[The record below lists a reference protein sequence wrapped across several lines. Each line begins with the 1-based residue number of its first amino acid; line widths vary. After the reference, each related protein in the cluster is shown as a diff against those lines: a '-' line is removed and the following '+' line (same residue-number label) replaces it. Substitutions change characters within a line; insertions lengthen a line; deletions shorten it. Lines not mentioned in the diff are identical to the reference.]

1 MNRFTKKLRGYLP
14 VAYLFTIIG
23 IYLIACFYFLSSISD
38 EEGNIVY
45 IDELSPV
52 FIILGVIAFVA
63 WLIACVYAHFY
74 YKMSGYEL
82 TDKEIICVRGVLFK
96 KKSIIEYKKIHA
108 VNEKQGLIQRMFG
121 ISMLMVDSGATTTT
135 NSAEVIIYEDKKVVE
150 ELLYKLKNIDS
161 PIFIEKT
168 DEVVDKT
175 HLYQFTSIRKLIYS
189 VLNVIGSLIAMAIIF
204 GVIIII
210 FAFIG
215 HSIEDGITLIDLI
228 LLLVGSYFAINGIIF
243 ISQIVYS
250 FVSLHDFN
258 VTMEKDSLNI
268 NYGLFTKVNNTFK
281 LNRIKGVK
289 IEQGLIKRLFG
300 FATVK
305 LEVIGY
311 DHISSSNQ
319 SNEAENTLTTGL
331 LIPLCKMSEV
341 NNYLA
346 EILPDYIPLE
356 KDGKAKEFKV
366 FMAMPTI
373 ITAIVLGL
381 ILLCVSPL
389 FLLINDPL
397 LIVIIICSFILVFIV
412 LELCYLL
419 NALFKYP
426 QQSISIS
433 DDKITVYSGGI
444 TRVATVIKKE
454 NLIAIE
460 DVTTYHRAKKN
471 IYSYS
476 IHFHTNALTNV
487 VRVDYLDLELRDKLL
502 NLLKY

>member
-1 MNRFTKKLRGYLP
+1 
-14 VAYLFTIIG
+14 
-23 IYLIACFYFLSSISD
+23 
-38 EEGNIVY
+38 
-45 IDELSPV
+45 
-52 FIILGVIAFVA
+52 
-63 WLIACVYAHFY
+63 
-74 YKMSGYEL
+74 
-82 TDKEIICVRGVLFK
+82 
-96 KKSIIEYKKIHA
+96 
-108 VNEKQGLIQRMFG
+108 
-121 ISMLMVDSGATTTT
+121 
-135 NSAEVIIYEDKKVVE
+135 
-150 ELLYKLKNIDS
+150 
-161 PIFIEKT
+161 
-168 DEVVDKT
+168 
-175 HLYQFTSIRKLIYS
+175 
-189 VLNVIGSLIAMAIIF
+189 
-204 GVIIII
+204 
-210 FAFIG
+210 
-215 HSIEDGITLIDLI
+215 
-228 LLLVGSYFAINGIIF
+228 
-243 ISQIVYS
+243 
-250 FVSLHDFN
+250 
-258 VTMEKDSLNI
+258 
-268 NYGLFTKVNNTFK
+268 
-281 LNRIKGVK
+281 
-289 IEQGLIKRLFG
+289 
-300 FATVK
+300 
-305 LEVIGY
+305 
-311 DHISSSNQ
+311 
-319 SNEAENTLTTGL
+319 
-331 LIPLCKMSEV
+331 MSEV

-487 VRVDYLDLELRDKLL
+487 VRVEHLDLELRDKLL
-502 NLLKY
+502 KLLKY

>member
-63 WLIACVYAHFY
+63 WLVACVYAHFY

-82 TDKEIICVRGVLFK
+82 TDKEIICFRGVLFK

-121 ISMLMVDSGATTTT
+121 ISMLMVDSGATATT

-161 PIFIEKT
+161 PISIEKT

-204 GVIIII
+204 GIIIII

-228 LLLVGSYFAINGIIF
+228 LLLVGSYFVINGIIF

-305 LEVIGY
+305 
-311 DHISSSNQ
+311 
-319 SNEAENTLTTGL
+319 
-331 LIPLCKMSEV
+331 
-341 NNYLA
+341 
-346 EILPDYIPLE
+346 
-356 KDGKAKEFKV
+356 
-366 FMAMPTI
+366 
-373 ITAIVLGL
+373 
-381 ILLCVSPL
+381 
-389 FLLINDPL
+389 
-397 LIVIIICSFILVFIV
+397 
-412 LELCYLL
+412 
-419 NALFKYP
+419 
-426 QQSISIS
+426 
-433 DDKITVYSGGI
+433 
-444 TRVATVIKKE
+444 
-454 NLIAIE
+454 
-460 DVTTYHRAKKN
+460 
-471 IYSYS
+471 
-476 IHFHTNALTNV
+476 
-487 VRVDYLDLELRDKLL
+487 
-502 NLLKY
+502 